1 MLNNISFAKQCKY
14 VVNYLLAVNNIAK
27 PYFYPVCFTTFQHQT
42 LYMKKYSNW
51 YLLGFTVF
59 IVTAIFSSGYHNHDE
74 HFQVLE
80 FCNYKLGLSSST
92 DLPWEFGAKIRPG
105 IQPLLAWSLAKVLT
119 VVNLYNPFTLA
130 FLLRLFMAILSWLA
144 ITRLIKLLLPDFVH
158 ERGKVL
164 FILCSLLLW
173 FVPYTS
179 VRFSAEGFSGMLF
192 CFAAYN
198 ILLPNQHSGKRYGQ
212 LLVAG
217 ALLGFAWY
225 ARVQLGLALVGMAI
239 WILFVAKWQF
249 RYYSVMLLSF
259 IAAVGLGF
267 CADYWLYHEWVFT
280 PYRYFDVNILHSKAA
295 EFGVSPWWGYF
306 ELFIMNGVPPISIVL
321 LILFFRGVW
330 KKPLHLFT
338 LCCLAFTVGHFF
350 IGHKEMRFLF
360 PMVISFVYIVSI
372 GIDSLLQ
379 LQKRKLYTIGL
390 KVLVFMNIALLV
402 YRGVSPAQDTVNFY
416 KYMYQQTP
424 ASTTDSTILY
434 SVGSSPYNIITLNV
448 NFYKHP
454 QLAVRVIDSISQ
466 IPVGTQHANSYFFS
480 PRILDAEVI
489 KQYGMTPVY
498 STLPA
503 WLRNFNFNNWQERTK
518 ISTLYKIK

>member
-1 MLNNISFAKQCKY
+1 MAGTIY
-14 VVNYLLAVNNIAK
+14 YNIACDDIK
-27 PYFYPVCFTTFQHQT
+27 SCLYSRFYYFSGNKHYN
-42 LYMKKYSNW
+42 MNKYAVW
-51 YLLGFTVF
+51 YWSGLVVF
-59 IVTAIFSSGYHNHDE
+59 IITAIFSSGYHNHDE

-80 FCNYKLGLSSST
+80 FCNYKLGLSPAS
-92 DLPWEFGAKIRPG
+92 DLPWEFEAKIRPA
-105 IQPLLAWSLAKVLT
+105 IQPFIAYSLANVLST
-119 VVNLYNPFTLA
+119 LGIYNPFTLA
-130 FLLRLFMAILSWLA
+130 LLLRIFMAIFSWVV
-144 ITRLIKLLLPDFVH
+144 ITRLLKLLLPGFST
-158 ERGKVL
+158 ERGKLL
-164 FILCSLLLW
+164 FVLCSMLLW
-173 FVPYTS
+173 FVPYIS
-179 VRFSAEGFSGMLF
+179 VRFSAESFSGVLF

-198 ILLPNQHSGKRYGQ
+198 ILLPNQQSGKRYGQ

-239 WILFVAKWQF
+239 WIMFVAKWQF

-259 IAAVGLGF
+259 MAAVGVCV

-321 LILFFRGVW
+321 LVLFFRGVW

-338 LCCLAFTVGHFF
+338 LCCLTFTIGHFL

-360 PMVISFVYIVSI
+360 PMIIPFIYIVSI

-379 LQKRKLYTIGL
+379 LQKTKLYTIGL
-390 KVLVFMNIALLV
+390 KVLVFMNIVLLI
-402 YRGVSPAQDTVNFY
+402 YRGLSPAQDMVNFY
-416 KYMYQQTP
+416 KYMYKQARTS
-424 ASTTDSTILY
+424 ATDSTILY
-434 SVGSSPYNIITLNV
+434 SVGSSPYNVITLNV

-454 QLAVRVIDSISQ
+454 QLTIKVIDSISQ
-466 IPVGTQHANSYFFS
+466 IPTSTQYANTYFFS
-480 PRILDAEVI
+480 PRLLDAEVT
-489 KQYGMTPVY
+489 KRYGMTPVY

-518 ISTLYKIK
+518 ISTLYKLS